1 MYKDYKKVRKD
12 ISAVKVAMPGVY
24 RNIAARA
31 LQIHG
36 SLGASWEMPFAK
48 EVMESF
54 HMGLADGPTEV
65 HKTQVA
71 RRVLDDY
78 VPCDDLFP
86 TMHLPKRRKAAL
98 AKYGD
103 VLERHLQ
110 AL

>member
-1 MYKDYKKVRKD
+1 
-12 ISAVKVAMPGVY
+12 MPGVY
-24 RNIAARA
+24 RNIATRA

-36 SLGASWEMPFAK
+36 SLGVSWEMPFTR

-65 HKTQVA
+65 HKVQVA

-86 TMHLPKRRKAAL
+86 STHLPKQREAVL
-98 AKYGD
+98 AKYAD
-103 VLERHLQ
+103 VLERHLET
-110 AL
+110 L